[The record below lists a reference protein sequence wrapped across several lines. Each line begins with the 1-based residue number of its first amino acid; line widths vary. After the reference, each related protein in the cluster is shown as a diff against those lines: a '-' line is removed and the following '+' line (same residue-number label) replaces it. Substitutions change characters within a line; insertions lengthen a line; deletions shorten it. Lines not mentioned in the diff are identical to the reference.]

1 MEEGVIPES
10 FFFPEIDGLKDPEH
24 FFGVE
29 EADQRFAESFLWDT
43 DDSIGHLPM
52 IGIHKANHFDK
63 GFNGIETEVT
73 GFGEIFPIMFKVLKE
88 CDDELS

>member
-1 MEEGVIPES
+1 MEEGVIPKS
-10 FFFPEIDGLKDPEH
+10 LFFSQIDGLKDSEH
-24 FFGVE
+24 FLGVE
-29 EADQRFAESFLWDT
+29 KADQGFLESFLRDT